1 MTIPDIF
8 FVVNVVNQFLN
19 SFFVW
24 ILIYKDIHGKELV
37 YEYKCHTYWAG
48 YPSDQR
54 STYVIAILLE
64 DIFFL
69 EKQELLLDP
78 I

>member
-1 MTIPDIF
+1 MST
-8 FVVNVVNQFLN
+8 NVTL
-19 SFFVW
+19 
-24 ILIYKDIHGKELV
+24 
-37 YEYKCHTYWAG
+37 YWAG

-54 STYVIAILLE
+54 STYVIVILLE